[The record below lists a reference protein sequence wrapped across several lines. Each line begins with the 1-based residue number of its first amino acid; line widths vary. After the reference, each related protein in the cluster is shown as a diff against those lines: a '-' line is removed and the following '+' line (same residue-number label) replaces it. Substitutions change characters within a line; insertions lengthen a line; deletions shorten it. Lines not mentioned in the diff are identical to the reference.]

1 MLLTE
6 EQTEEYLSEM
16 INRYAN
22 IEKDAATSDESF
34 TRLWRESE
42 ALHKKHAFE
51 DMRIVLFGDDN
62 GNKREKVA

>member
-22 IEKDAATSDESF
+22 IEQDAIT
-34 TRLWRESE
+34 SE
-42 ALHKKHAFE
+42 ALHKKHAFQ

-62 GNKREKVA
+62 GNKREKVT

>member
-22 IEKDAATSDESF
+22 IEQDAVT
-34 TRLWRESE
+34 SE
-42 ALHKKHAFE
+42 AFHKKHAFQ

-62 GNKREKVA
+62 GNKREKIT

>member
-22 IEKDAATSDESF
+22 IEQDAVT
-34 TRLWRESE
+34 SE
-42 ALHKKHAFE
+42 ALHKKHAFQ
-51 DMRIVLFGDDN
+51 DMRIILFGDDN

>member
-22 IEKDAATSDESF
+22 IEQDAVT
-34 TRLWRESE
+34 SE
-42 ALHKKHAFE
+42 ALHKKHAFQ

-62 GNKREKVA
+62 GNKREKIT

>member
-22 IEKDAATSDESF
+22 IEQDAVTSEA
-34 TRLWRESE
+34 LQ
-42 ALHKKHAFE
+42 ALHKKHAFQ

-62 GNKREKVA
+62 GNKREKVT

>member
-22 IEKDAATSDESF
+22 IEQDAVT
-34 TRLWRESE
+34 SE
-42 ALHKKHAFE
+42 ALHKKHAFQ
-51 DMRIVLFGDDN
+51 DMRIILFGDDN
-62 GNKREKVA
+62 GNKREKVT

>member
-22 IEKDAATSDESF
+22 IEQDAVT
-34 TRLWRESE
+34 SE
-42 ALHKKHAFE
+42 ALHKKHAFQ

>member
-22 IEKDAATSDESF
+22 IEQDAVT
-34 TRLWRESE
+34 SE
-42 ALHKKHAFE
+42 ALHKKHAFQ
-51 DMRIVLFGDDN
+51 DMKIVLFGDDN
-62 GNKREKVA
+62 GNKREKVT

>member
-1 MLLTE
+1 MRLTE

-22 IEKDAATSDESF
+22 IEQDAVT
-34 TRLWRESE
+34 SE
-42 ALHKKHAFE
+42 ALHKKHAFQ

>member
-22 IEKDAATSDESF
+22 IEQDAVT
-34 TRLWRESE
+34 SE
-42 ALHKKHAFE
+42 ALHKKHAFQ
-51 DMRIVLFGDDN
+51 DMKIVLFGDDDERN
-62 GNKREKVA
+62 PKKIK

>member
-22 IEKDAATSDESF
+22 IEQDAIT
-34 TRLWRESE
+34 SE
-42 ALHKKHAFE
+42 ALHKKHAFQ

>member
-22 IEKDAATSDESF
+22 IEQDAVT
-34 TRLWRESE
+34 SE
-42 ALHKKHAFE
+42 ALHKKHAFQ

-62 GNKREKVA
+62 GNKREKVT